1 MTRIGHHENRPMIRI
16 GFYGTA
22 SDIAQ
27 WEESLASRLPPFEIV
42 ELMSDAGASCDVAL
56 VWAPPRDAF
65 TRCPNLRGIIMQGQ
79 GVDHMMRD
87 DTVPRDIPLVRL
99 IDPDMANALS
109 HWAILNALDFW
120 RDGAA
125 YRDQE
130 QRRVWQHIQQR
141 PATGAKIGILGI
153 GAIGNVIARRF
164 AALGFEV
171 RGYARMP
178 RSIEGVATFA
188 GSDQLAAFADG
199 LDIVVSVLPL
209 TPETTGI
216 MNAGFFG
223 MLADGAFIIN
233 GGRGPQVDD
242 DDLLAALGSG
252 KLGGAAL
259 DVFAVEPLPQDHPFW
274 THPKVRVW
282 PHVAAQ
288 TNATSAAEQ
297 VAAAITAMMDGSEPA
312 NRVDWSRGY

>member
-1 MTRIGHHENRPMIRI
+1 MIRI
-16 GFYGTA
+16 GFYGRA
-22 SDIAQ
+22 NAMAQ
-27 WEESLASRLPPFEIV
+27 WEDSLAGRLPPFEIV
-42 ELMSDAGASCDVAL
+42 ELMSDAGASCDVAF
-56 VWAPPRDAF
+56 VWAPPRDAL
-65 TRCPNLRGIIMQGQ
+65 TRCLNLRGIIIRGQ

-120 RDGAA
+120 RDGAS
-125 YRDQE
+125 YREQE
-130 QRRVWQHIQQR
+130 QRRVWQHIPQR
-141 PATGAKIGILGI
+141 PATGAKVGILGI

-164 AALGFEV
+164 AALSFEV
-171 RGYARMP
+171 RGYARTP

-188 GSDQLAAFADG
+188 GSDQLAAFAGG

-216 MNAGFFG
+216 MDEDFFG

-233 GGRGPQVDD
+233 AGRGPQVND
-242 DDLLAALGSG
+242 DDLLAALKSG

-259 DVFAVEPLPQDHPFW
+259 DVFAVEPLPKDHPFW
-274 THPKVRVW
+274 ANHKVRVW

-288 TNATSAAEQ
+288 TNATSATEQ
-297 VAAAITAMMDGSEPA
+297 VAAAITAMMDGKEPA

>member
-1 MTRIGHHENRPMIRI
+1 MCIRD
-16 GFYGTA
+16 
-22 SDIAQ
+22 S
-27 WEESLASRLPPFEIV
+27 
-42 ELMSDAGASCDVAL
+42 

-125 YRDQE
+125 YRDQ
-130 QRRVWQHIQQR
+130 QHRRVWQHIPQR

-164 AALGFEV
+164 AALGFDV
-171 RGYARMP
+171 RGYARTP
-178 RSIEGVATFA
+178 RSIEGVAIFA

-199 LDIVVSVLPL
+199 LDILSL
-209 TPETTGI
+209 I
-216 MNAGFFG
+216 H
-223 MLADGAFIIN
+223 I
-233 GGRGPQVDD
+233 
-242 DDLLAALGSG
+242 
-252 KLGGAAL
+252 
-259 DVFAVEPLPQDHPFW
+259 
-274 THPKVRVW
+274 
-282 PHVAAQ
+282 
-288 TNATSAAEQ
+288 
-297 VAAAITAMMDGSEPA
+297 
-312 NRVDWSRGY
+312 